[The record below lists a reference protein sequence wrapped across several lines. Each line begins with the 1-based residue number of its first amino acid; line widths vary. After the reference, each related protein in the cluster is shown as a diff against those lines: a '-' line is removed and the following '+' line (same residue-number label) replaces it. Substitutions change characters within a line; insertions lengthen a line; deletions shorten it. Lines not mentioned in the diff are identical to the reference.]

1 MLEELGIRAK
11 EAEKELMVATTV
23 EKNAA
28 LKSIAEALVMSA
40 DEIIEANAKDIQNG
54 IDNGMSKALLDRLKL
69 DRERI
74 EGMAQG
80 VMDVVSLPDPVGRV
94 LNSFERPNGLKIE
107 KVSTPLGV
115 IGVIFEARPNVT
127 SDAAAL
133 ALKSGNAVI
142 LRGGKEA
149 INSNTKIAQVM
160 RAAVK
165 ETGMN
170 EDVIQLVENTTRESS
185 TALMTLN
192 EYVDVLI
199 PRGGAGLIQ
208 AVVKNATV
216 PVIETGVGNCHVY
229 VDRDA
234 DIDMA
239 VEIVFNAKTN
249 RPSVCNAAESLLI
262 HKDVA
267 KEALVKIKNKL
278 DEKEVELVGDKETI
292 DILKN
297 SDEVSD
303 GFDIEEATD
312 DDWATE
318 YLDYKMS
325 VKIVDTLEEAIE
337 HIYQYS
343 TGHSECIVTESIDR
357 ANEFMDRVDSAAVY
371 VNASTR
377 FTDGGEF
384 GFGAEIGISTQKLHA
399 RGPIGLPELQSFKY
413 KIYGNGQIR

>member
-11 EAEKELMVATTV
+11 EAEKELMVASTI

-28 LKSIAEALVMSA
+28 LKAIADALVMHA
-40 DEIIEANAKDIQNG
+40 DEIIEANGKDIQNG

-208 AVVKNATV
+208 AVVKNSTV

-267 KEALVKIKNKL
+267 KEALVKIKERL
-278 DEKEVELVGDKETI
+278 DEKEVELVGDKEAI
-292 DILKN
+292 DILKD
-297 SDEVSD
+297 SKASD
-303 GFDIEEATD
+303 GFEIEEATE

-325 VKIVDTLEEAIE
+325 VKIVETLEEAIE
-337 HIYQYS
+337 HIYNYS
-343 TGHSECIVTESIDR
+343 SGHSECIVTESEDR
-357 ANEFMDRVDSAAVY
+357 SNEFMDRVDSAAVY

-413 KIYGNGQIR
+413 KVYGTGQIR